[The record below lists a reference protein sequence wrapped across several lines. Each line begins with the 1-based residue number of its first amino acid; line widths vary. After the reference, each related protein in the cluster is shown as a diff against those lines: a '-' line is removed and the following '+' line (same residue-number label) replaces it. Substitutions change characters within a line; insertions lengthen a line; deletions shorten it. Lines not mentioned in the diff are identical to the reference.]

1 MYGLKLVALIVLFF
15 LAAIVLLINLTS
27 MRGQGIEPWDQE
39 GENPVR
45 SSRLDFLRTMPVFYA
60 ACAVIL
66 ACGLTFILS
75 R

>member
-1 MYGLKLVALIVLFF
+1 MYGFKLVALIALFF

-27 MRGQGIEPWDQE
+27 MRGQGIEPSDE
-39 GENPVR
+39 DGENPVR
-45 SSRLDFLRTMPVFYA
+45 PSRLDFLRTIPVFYG

-66 ACGLTFILS
+66 ACGLAFILS